1 MASTNIKK
9 STIKFV
15 EETGEWNNNEH
26 TFLKYR
32 LHLNNGDKPDF
43 LAKTKET
50 IQGFN
55 VGDEVSYSFKDNK
68 SNNAKIVKEFNQ
80 PKIKQMANNNQ
91 TANDAVMSQQE
102 SIDRSVGWNNVAA
115 IILSPEFQK
124 YSDLSEVK
132 FDKDKRMQG
141 TVFSDRQMFILNQ
154 CAEAANII
162 FKQLITKPK

>member
-102 SIDRSVGWNNVAA
+102 SISRSVGWNNVAA
-115 IILSPEFQK
+115 IVCSPEFQK
-124 YSDLSEVK
+124 YTD
-132 FDKDKRMQG
+132 FDSVTFNDAKNMTG
-141 TVFSDRQMFILNQ
+141 PVFSNRQMLILNQ
-154 CAEAANII
+154 CVTAANVIY
-162 FKQLITKPK
+162 KELITKPK

>member
-43 LAKTKET
+43 LAKSKDT
-50 IQGFN
+50 IQSFN

-68 SNNAKIVKEFNQ
+68 SNNAKLVKEFNQ
-80 PKIKQMANNNQ
+80 PKVKQMANNN
-91 TANDAVMSQQE
+91 TSNNVGMSQQE
-102 SIDRSVGWNNVAA
+102 SIARSVAWNNVSQF
-115 IILSPEFQK
+115 IFTDDFQK
-124 YSDLSEVK
+124 YDDSTLVDQDGK
-132 FDKDKRMQG
+132 NPI
-141 TVFSDRQMFILNQ
+141 FSTRQQKMINQ
-154 CAEAANII
+154 AATAANII
-162 FKQLITKPK
+162 FKELLTKPK